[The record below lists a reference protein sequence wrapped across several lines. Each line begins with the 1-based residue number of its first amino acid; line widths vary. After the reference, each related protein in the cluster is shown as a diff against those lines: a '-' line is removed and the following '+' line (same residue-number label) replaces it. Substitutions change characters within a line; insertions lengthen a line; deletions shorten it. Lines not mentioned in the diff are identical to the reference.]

1 MNSDSDT
8 SEWEKWKSSLG
19 KVVNT
24 AEAAGMSERT
34 VDGIAYRVGN
44 VLNAVA
50 DPKNVHQ
57 RVLKELWKVG
67 DDEEKKTLANMIVK
81 LVKSDE

>member
-1 MNSDSDT
+1 MHSDSDT
-8 SEWEKWKSSLG
+8 SEWDKWKFSLG

-34 VDGIAYRVGN
+34 VDNIAYRVGN
-44 VLNAVA
+44 VLNAVV
-50 DPKNVHQ
+50 DPNNVHQ
-57 RVLKELWKVG
+57 RVLRELWKVG

-81 LVKSDE
+81 LVKSE

>member
-1 MNSDSDT
+1 MHSDSDT

-24 AEAAGMSERT
+24 AEAAGMSERA
-34 VDGIAYRVGN
+34 VDSIAYRVGN
-44 VLNAVA
+44 VLNAVV
-50 DPKNVHQ
+50 DPDNVHQ

-81 LVKSDE
+81 LVKSD

>member
-1 MNSDSDT
+1 MHKNHSDT
-8 SEWEKWKSSLG
+8 SEWDNWKDGMG
-19 KVVNT
+19 KLVNS

-34 VDGIAYRVGN
+34 IDGIAYRVGN
-44 VLNAVA
+44 ILNAAV
-50 DPKNVHQ
+50 DPDNVHQ

-81 LVKSDE
+81 LVKTD

>member
-24 AEAAGMSERT
+24 AKATGMSERT
-34 VDGIAYRVGN
+34 VDSIAYRVGN
-44 VLNAVA
+44 VLNAVV
-50 DPKNVHQ
+50 DPDSVHQ

-81 LVKSDE
+81 LVKTD